1 MSNFNI
7 DFERKKR
14 IGFPEVIYGESK
26 SVHDLLDILN
36 NHLMK
41 GKNALIT
48 KLQKDK
54 GELLLKQF
62 IDAFYNESSGIFI
75 LKPVEEPQY
84 STDIAIISGGTSDS
98 CVVDEIYYTLVFMG
112 VRALKISDVG
122 VAGIHR
128 LMNRIDELKIF
139 KILIVVAGF
148 EGALPTVVGGLLP
161 QPIIAV
167 PTDIGYGVAEGGLA
181 ALNSM
186 LASCANG
193 ITVVNINNGYG
204 AAISAIRILNLLNT
218 NKAVE
223 KS

>member
-7 DFERKKR
+7 DYDRKKR
-14 IGFPEVIYGESK
+14 IGFPEVIYGASK
-26 SVHDLLDILN
+26 SINDILDILN

-41 GKNALIT
+41 GENALIT
-48 KLQKDK
+48 KLQNEK
-54 GELLLKQF
+54 GQFLLEQF
-62 IDAFYNESSGIFI
+62 PAAFFNENAGIFI
-75 LKPVEEPQY
+75 LKPIDEPQY
-84 STDIAIISGGTSDS
+84 SPDVAIISGGTSDNS
-98 CVVDEIYYTLVFMG
+98 IVDEIYYTLAFMG

-122 VAGIHR
+122 VAGVHR
-128 LMNRIDELKIF
+128 LIKRIDELKTF

-148 EGALPTVVGGLLP
+148 EGALPTIVGGLLP

-167 PTDIGYGVAEGGLA
+167 PTDIGYGVAKGGQV

-186 LASCANG
+186 LASCSNG

-204 AAISAIRILNLLNT
+204 AAISAIRILNLS
-218 NKAVE
+218 